1 MASQIMA
8 ILVVAMISK
17 AAASVFDMG
26 APTHLRVE
34 NLFPDVA
41 VLSERKPRFSFVP
54 PAAPAGAFN
63 TLQSS
68 YRITVSTGKT
78 TVWDSGNVAS
88 DATAQIEV
96 RFKIKYVDMDMFTYC
111 TLQKGNAVLPVFL

>member
-1 MASQIMA
+1 MA
-8 ILVVAMISK
+8 ITLLIAIACAK
-17 AAASVFDMG
+17 ASNSDLG

-34 NLFPDVA
+34 NLFPEVA

-68 YRITVSTGKT
+68 YRITVSNGKT
-78 TVWDSGNVAS
+78 NAWDSGDVAS

-96 RFKIKYVDMDMFTYC
+96 C
-111 TLQKGNAVLPVFL
+111 

>member
-1 MASQIMA
+1 MYLTLLVALA
-8 ILVVAMISK
+8 IN
-17 AAASVFDMG
+17 AASSLDLG

-34 NLFPDVA
+34 NLFPEVA

-54 PAAPAGAFN
+54 PPAPAGAFN

-68 YRITVSTGKT
+68 YRIAVSNGKT
-78 TVWDSGNVAS
+78 TVWDSGHVAS

-96 RFKIKYVDMDMFTYC
+96 RSTIKTSIYC
-111 TLQKGNAVLPVFL
+111 VMILLFHSLDISAWMRA